1 MGIAEIYRKWE
12 SINLIYRI
20 LGGLAIGFV
29 LALIVPGIPYIS
41 LVGSAFLWALKAVAP
56 FLVLFVVIS
65 AIARSGAGLGSR
77 FKRVVTLYLVST
89 IIAAV
94 VAVVYSFLFPVHLT
108 FTGDPYTEPYSGNI
122 AELVTLIVSK
132 IICNPVSALAEGNY
146 LGILFWAI
154 IIGLFVRKLASDTTT
169 NLCND
174 ASNILMAV
182 IKVVINFAPFGVM
195 GIIYSTASE
204 GGPEIFLEC
213 GHLILLLVVS
223 MLTVILIT
231 NPILVFLNTRR
242 NPYPLLFQCLKGS
255 AITAFFTRSS
265 AANIPVNLA
274 LCEKMGLD
282 KDFYS
287 VSIPLGATINMDG
300 AAVTITVMSLAAAFT
315 LGIEVC
321 RSSWPFS
328 SVWWQRFPH
337 AVRPG

>member
-1 MGIAEIYRKWE
+1 M
-12 SINLIYRI
+12 
-20 LGGLAIGFV
+20 
-29 LALIVPGIPYIS
+29 
-41 LVGSAFLWALKAVAP
+41 VGSAFLWALKAVAP

-108 FTGDPYTEPYSGNI
+108 FTGDSYTEPYSGNI

-182 IKVVINFAPFGVM
+182 IKVS
-195 GIIYSTASE
+195 STS
-204 GGPEIFLEC
+204 
-213 GHLILLLVVS
+213 HH
-223 MLTVILIT
+223 
-231 NPILVFLNTRR
+231 
-242 NPYPLLFQCLKGS
+242 
-255 AITAFFTRSS
+255 
-265 AANIPVNLA
+265 
-274 LCEKMGLD
+274 
-282 KDFYS
+282 S
-287 VSIPLGATINMDG
+287 V
-300 AAVTITVMSLAAAFT
+300 
-315 LGIEVC
+315 
-321 RSSWPFS
+321 
-328 SVWWQRFPH
+328 
-337 AVRPG
+337 